1 MDKREAAGD
10 IFPWDGT
17 LTSSDFFLAAH
28 MFSDNWRKFNTSVPP
43 WLWVKCPKRYLVSS
57 NEGEGYLS
65 LENMCLLK
73 SSQEKQD
80 TVSLTWKE
88 ESNVLENEEP
98 FDSATLGAE
107 SDYLEINHYDFHIVY
122 SASYRV
128 PVLYFRAYHSD
139 GQPLLLSEIE
149 KGLPGHSVKL
159 LSESKWT
166 FITQEEHPYLNRP
179 WCKLHP
185 CGTSEWMK
193 LLFSSDKS
201 LTTNGLKIEHYLVS
215 WFSVIGQ
222 VVGLKIPLEMM
233 DFGC

>member
-57 NEGEGYLS
+57 NE
-65 LENMCLLK
+65 
-73 SSQEKQD
+73 
-80 TVSLTWKE
+80 
-88 ESNVLENEEP
+88 
-98 FDSATLGAE
+98 GAE